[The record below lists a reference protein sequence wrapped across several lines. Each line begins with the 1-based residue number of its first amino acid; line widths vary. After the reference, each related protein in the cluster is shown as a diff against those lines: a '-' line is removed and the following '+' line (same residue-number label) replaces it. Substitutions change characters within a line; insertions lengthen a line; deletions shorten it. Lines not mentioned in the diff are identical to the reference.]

1 MAPAH
6 RGQCKQANSR
16 CPLATTRW
24 TWRRN
29 GASCT
34 WPSWSGRS
42 SSGASL
48 RGGWLRAVGGALW
61 WRGSHPRVSHYCPE
75 RKSPPRLGN
84 PHPGRARRQ
93 WAAGWRRGQK
103 QEGARV
109 LRPGAWQAVPSQRVP
124 WVLGRRLECLQ
135 RIVSKLQ
142 MEAGLC
148 EEQLNQADALLQSVR
163 GRGRGGTGQRQQGG
177 GVGRGGS
184 LKLPLL
190 AGGSQL
196 LPPGAQPALTA
207 GFEQSRAGLWAPGRT
222 LERPARGLAAWTGV
236 GRMRP
241 RDLGG
246 GQGLAS
252 RPQGAM
258 AGILCILKTCGAG
271 WGEEGKG
278 RGRGLSRSPPCRI
291 SGCWQRARQHSGR
304 VMWSG
309 TWTRRTA

>member
-1 MAPAH
+1 M
-6 RGQCKQANSR
+6 
-16 CPLATTRW
+16 
-24 TWRRN
+24 
-29 GASCT
+29 
-34 WPSWSGRS
+34 
-42 SSGASL
+42 
-48 RGGWLRAVGGALW
+48 
-61 WRGSHPRVSHYCPE
+61 
-75 RKSPPRLGN
+75 
-84 PHPGRARRQ
+84 
-93 WAAGWRRGQK
+93 
-103 QEGARV
+103 
-109 LRPGAWQAVPSQRVP
+109 LRPGAWRAVPSQRVP

-163 GRGRGGTGQRQQGG
+163 GRGRGGTGQRRQGG

-184 LKLPLL
+184 LKPPLL

-207 GFEQSRAGLWAPGRT
+207 GFEQSRAGLWAPSRT

>member
-1 MAPAH
+1 MAWYLHPSAGPGLNLAPAH

-109 LRPGAWQAVPSQRVP
+109 LRPGAWRAVPSQRVP

-196 LPPGAQPALTA
+196 LPPGAQPALT
-207 GFEQSRAGLWAPGRT
+207 
-222 LERPARGLAAWTGV
+222 
-236 GRMRP
+236 
-241 RDLGG
+241 D
-246 GQGLAS
+246 
-252 RPQGAM
+252 
-258 AGILCILKTCGAG
+258 
-271 WGEEGKG
+271 
-278 RGRGLSRSPPCRI
+278 
-291 SGCWQRARQHSGR
+291 CWL
-304 VMWSG
+304 
-309 TWTRRTA
+309 